1 MNINFEDEI
10 EKILNEDIIIPDSVL
25 EKKEIAFNQLRKN
38 KKVKFS
44 YRKNI
49 AAAVMAMSIIGGITF
64 GNTAIAAI
72 KNCLFGYDHGVQKA
86 VDNGYIQN
94 IDDNIMKGNGVEIK
108 VNNIVKDSK
117 RIALSLNLKFDDKN
131 LMKYFKYMKI
141 DTSIATDTGV
151 TIPFSFS
158 DYDSNIDEET
168 GELIFNEVETLQE
181 INYANGNMV
190 LENDLKN
197 TSSLNLK
204 VEKIELYA
212 DASTQIDLG
221 ILPQLDND
229 TKNQLEEAGVKL
241 YKEIN
246 GTWETNI
253 KLDEK
258 FKDVKP
264 IKFKVSENNDFINIV
279 SAEVLPTG
287 MDITFNYKNQTK
299 PLTKE
304 IQKEISNISLVD
316 YRGITY
322 KPTEGV
328 SQTYSGDDKTNVTK
342 TFCVTSFDK
351 IGDIKMII
359 KDLNGNTQEIKL
371 VKDLTSL
378 H

>member
-25 EKKEIAFNQLRKN
+25 EKKEIAFNQIRKN

-49 AAAVMAMSIIGGITF
+49 AVAVMTISIIGGVLF
-64 GNTAIAAI
+64 GNSAIAAI
-72 KNCLFGYDHGVQKA
+72 KNCIFGYAHGVQKA

-94 IDDNIMKGNGVEIK
+94 IDDNIMKDNGVEIK
-108 VNNIVKDSK
+108 VNNILKDSK

-131 LMKYFKYMKI
+131 LMKNFKCMKI
-141 DTSIATDTGV
+141 SSSISTDTGV
-151 TIPFSFS
+151 TVPVSFS
-158 DYDSNIDEET
+158 DYDFNLDEET
-168 GELIFNEVETLQE
+168 GELIFNEVKTLQE
-181 INYANGNMV
+181 VNYANGNTV

-204 VEKIELYA
+204 IKKIELYT
-212 DASTQIDLG
+212 DASSQIDLG

-241 YKEIN
+241 YKEID

-264 IKFKVSENNDFINIV
+264 IKYKVSENNNFINIV
-279 SAEVLPTG
+279 SAELLPTG
-287 MDITFNYKNQTK
+287 MDITFNYNNQTK

-304 IQKEISNISLVD
+304 IQKEIGNIILVD
-316 YRGITY
+316 DKGITY

-328 SQTYSGDDKTNVTK
+328 SQKYSDDDKTNITK

-359 KDLNGNTQEIKL
+359 KDLNGNMQEIKL
-371 VKDLTSL
+371 VKAC
-378 H
+378 

>member
-25 EKKEIAFNQLRKN
+25 EKKEIAFNQIRKN

-44 YRKNI
+44 HRKNM
-49 AAAVMAMSIIGGITF
+49 AAAVMTIIIIGGIMF

-72 KNCLFGYDHGVQKA
+72 KKCLFGYDNAVQKA

-94 IDDNIMKGNGVEIK
+94 IDDNIMKDSGVEIK
-108 VNNIVKDSK
+108 VNNILKDSK
-117 RIALSLNLKFDDKN
+117 RIALSLNLKFDNKN

-158 DYDSNIDEET
+158 DYDFNLDEET

-229 TKNQLEEAGVKL
+229 TKNQLEEAGVNL

-264 IKFKVSENNDFINIV
+264 IKYKVSENNNFINIV
-279 SAEVLPTG
+279 SAELLPTG
-287 MDITFNYKNQTK
+287 MDITFNYNNQTK

-304 IQKEISNISLVD
+304 IQKEISNIRLVD

-322 KPTEGV
+322 KPTEGI
-328 SQTYSGDDKTNVTK
+328 SQTYLDDNKTNITK

>member
-10 EKILNEDIIIPDSVL
+10 EKILNEDITIPDSVL
-25 EKKEIAFNQLRKN
+25 GKKEIAFDQIRKN

-49 AAAVMAMSIIGGITF
+49 AAAVIVISIIGGVIF

-94 IDDNIMKGNGVEIK
+94 IDDNIMKDNGVEIK

-117 RIALSLNLKFDDKN
+117 RIALSLNLKFDDKD

-141 DTSIATDTGV
+141 SSSIATDTGV

-158 DYDSNIDEET
+158 DYDFNLDKET
-168 GELIFNEVETLQE
+168 GELIFNEVETLE
-181 INYANGNMV
+181 KFNYANGNMV

-197 TSSLNLK
+197 ISSLNLK
-204 VEKIELYA
+204 IKKIELYT

-241 YKEIN
+241 YKEID

-264 IKFKVSENNDFINIV
+264 IKYKVCENNDFINIV

-287 MDITFNYKNQTK
+287 MDITFNYNNQTK

-304 IQKEISNISLVD
+304 IQKEIGNIILVD
-316 YRGITY
+316 YRGIAY
-322 KPTEGV
+322 KPTEGI
-328 SQTYSGDDKTNVTK
+328 SQTYSGDDKTNITK

-351 IGDIKMII
+351 IGDIKVII

-371 VKDLTSL
+371 VKAS
-378 H
+378 

>member
-25 EKKEIAFNQLRKN
+25 EKKEIVFNKIRKN

-49 AAAVMAMSIIGGITF
+49 AAAVLTIIIIGGIMF

-72 KNCLFGYDHGVQKA
+72 KKCLLGYDQGVQKA

-94 IDDNIMKGNGVEIK
+94 IDDNIMKDNGVEIK

-158 DYDSNIDEET
+158 DYDFNLDKET

-181 INYANGNMV
+181 FNYANGNLV
-190 LENDLKN
+190 LENELKN
-197 TSSLNLK
+197 ISSLNLK
-204 VEKIELYA
+204 IKKIELYA
-212 DASTQIDLG
+212 DASTYVDLG

-241 YKEIN
+241 YKEVE

-264 IKFKVSENNDFINIV
+264 IKYKVSENNNFINIV
-279 SAEVLPTG
+279 SAELLPTG
-287 MDITFNYKNQTK
+287 MDITFNYNNQTK

-304 IQKEISNISLVD
+304 IQKEIGNIILVD
-316 YRGITY
+316 YSGITY
-322 KPTEGV
+322 KPTEGI
-328 SQTYSGDDKTNVTK
+328 SQTYLDDNKTNITK

>member
-25 EKKEIAFNQLRKN
+25 EKKEIAFNQIRKN

-49 AAAVMAMSIIGGITF
+49 AVAVMTISIIGGVIF

-72 KNCLFGYDHGVQKA
+72 KNCLFGYSHGVQKA

-94 IDDNIMKGNGVEIK
+94 IDNNIIKDNGVEIK
-108 VNNIVKDSK
+108 VNNILKDSK

-131 LMKYFKYMKI
+131 LMKNFKCMKI
-141 DTSIATDTGV
+141 SSSISTDTGV
-151 TIPFSFS
+151 TVPVSFS
-158 DYDSNIDEET
+158 DYDFNLDEET
-168 GELIFNEVETLQE
+168 GELTFNEVETLQE
-181 INYANGNMV
+181 INYANGNTV

-204 VEKIELYA
+204 IKKIELYA
-212 DASTQIDLG
+212 DASSQIDLG

-241 YKEIN
+241 YKEID

-264 IKFKVSENNDFINIV
+264 IKYKVSENNNFINIV
-279 SAEVLPTG
+279 SAELLPTG
-287 MDITFNYKNQTK
+287 MDITFNYNNQTK

-304 IQKEISNISLVD
+304 IQKEIGNIILVD
-316 YRGITY
+316 DKGITY

-328 SQTYSGDDKTNVTK
+328 SQKYSDDDKTNITK

-351 IGDIKMII
+351 TGDIKMII
-359 KDLNGNTQEIKL
+359 KDLNGNMQEIKL
-371 VKDLTSL
+371 VKAY
-378 H
+378 